1 MLERSSLAVGAV
13 LCAALVGGCTGAL
26 TSTLA
31 EGTRSVLPAS
41 FEPTVLLAAAAE
53 PTYVELPPADRWPR
67 SMRGGGPIH
76 AVVLFAP
83 YVGMF
88 GALAD
93 IERADAGTG
102 FGIAVGYGLPVRS
115 SSAVEIAFVYEESSH
130 HNPTSDV
137 DGHATRLGVRLG
149 ASFNMAKQAH
159 PFVAVGVESCSLEF
173 DDLGS
178 DFAFS
183 GPGFVVCGGIDYAP
197 AKGVSLRAEF
207 GLHVWDAADGSDGGG
222 VTETLTVGLGARF
235 GF

>member
-1 MLERSSLAVGAV
+1 MQ
-13 LCAALVGGCTGAL
+13 
-26 TSTLA
+26 
-31 EGTRSVLPAS
+31 
-41 FEPTVLLAAAAE
+41 
-53 PTYVELPPADRWPR
+53 
-67 SMRGGGPIH
+67 GGGPIH

-88 GALAD
+88 GTLAD

-102 FGIAVGYGLPVRS
+102 FGIAVGYRFPVRL
-115 SSAVEIAFVYEESSH
+115 SSAVEIALVYEESNH
-130 HNPTSDV
+130 YNPTSDV

-149 ASFNMAKQAH
+149 ASFNMSKQVH
-159 PFVAVGVESCSLEF
+159 PFVAVGAESSSLAF

-197 AKGVSLRAEF
+197 AKGMSPRAQP
-207 GLHVWDAADGSDGGG
+207 GLHVWDAADGSGGG
-222 VTETLTVGLGARF
+222 GMTETLTVGLGATF